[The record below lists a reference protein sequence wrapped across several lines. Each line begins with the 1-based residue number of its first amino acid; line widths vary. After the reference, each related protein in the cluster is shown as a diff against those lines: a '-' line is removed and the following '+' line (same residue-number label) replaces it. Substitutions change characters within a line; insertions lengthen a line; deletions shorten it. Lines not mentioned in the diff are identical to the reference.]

1 MADTTYLTREVED
14 YVRSELARQTGQ
26 SFTKSRIT
34 LRTGGSHEFDAVSV
48 DATVVASIKSAS
60 GKTSGGNV
68 PSGKINDCL
77 AELYYLSL
85 VGAPT
90 RFLVLTTPEFFE
102 IFAKKTQ
109 GAVAEGIEII
119 CIRLPPEMQ
128 AKVDAVKYEASQEVS
143 PRVSSPPPH
152 QMGPAGAD
160 GG

>member
-1 MADTTYLTREVED
+1 M
-14 YVRSELARQTGQ
+14 
-26 SFTKSRIT
+26 
-34 LRTGGSHEFDAVSV
+34 SV

-128 AKVDAVKYEASQEVS
+128 AKVDAVKYQASQEVS
-143 PRVSSPPPH
+143 PRVSWPPPH